1 MQQVCVCVCGFA
13 RMDSRN
19 LITSAA
25 WHAAHLAG
33 KFGYLGRANKTC
45 FVQGKR
51 AHLRRRDLLVSGPR
65 LLLHWALLPAHFSSA
80 VPGQQRRVHV
90 VSRNTSGS
98 CRKAPCFH
106 RPALR
111 TAKQLFLFLLFSCLH
126 LLVQAETEN
135 RTLGCWPSR
144 SSTPV
149 PCSTTTW
156 TSSTTLQHHGTRK
169 HHTHGIYSI
178 YRQNQCIVY
187 NQSDLPYV
195 LTIHTFPLT
204 CSPTTR
210 SGCCGPRRAST
221 HTSTP
226 NAQSLPAQPDSLILS
241 PHLRG
246 SGLSRRSRGR

>member
-1 MQQVCVCVCGFA
+1 MGEPWPRPVATQTATGSKMLEKGGGKMQQVCVCVCGFA

-111 TAKQLFLFLLFSCLH
+111 TAKQLFLFSPFFLPSSFGAGRDREPHPGLLAKSILNTCSVFDDDVDQLDHPATPWHKKTSHTWH
-126 LLVQAETEN
+126 LLYLSTESMH
-135 RTLGCWPSR
+135 C
-144 SSTPV
+144 
-149 PCSTTTW
+149 
-156 TSSTTLQHHGTRK
+156 LQ
-169 HHTHGIYSI
+169 S
-178 YRQNQCIVY
+178 V
-187 NQSDLPYV
+187 
-195 LTIHTFPLT
+195 
-204 CSPTTR
+204 
-210 SGCCGPRRAST
+210 
-221 HTSTP
+221 
-226 NAQSLPAQPDSLILS
+226 
-241 PHLRG
+241 
-246 SGLSRRSRGR
+246 